1 MWCKVV
7 PAGTISLN
15 LEFRSYSEHRPRPW
29 HAEHLSI
36 HYLTHEILKI
46 SIHTQQHSLI
56 MPPSYTISNALPSD
70 ASAISSLFALSWQSP
85 FSRLQFGNVEPRD
98 LAKAMKPRIAQQI
111 AEKRMLFMVAREE
124 KSGNVVSVAQWT
136 VPPPP
141 SKGEKLESKDKGK
154 LEETGQEKKERK
166 EREAF
171 DEEIYLNSLP
181 ASCNT
186 ALIAEFAMRVR
197 VLRERIVQCAPHFLL
212 ENLATH
218 PGHRGQGLAARL
230 IRHVLDV
237 ADQRSVV
244 VYLETGE
251 ENKARE
257 LYGRLGFEEKGREGI
272 KLKKFAS
279 REERERMDVG
289 DVHTVIAYV
298 RVPCRTT

>member
-1 MWCKVV
+1 
-7 PAGTISLN
+7 
-15 LEFRSYSEHRPRPW
+15 
-29 HAEHLSI
+29 
-36 HYLTHEILKI
+36 
-46 SIHTQQHSLI
+46 
-56 MPPSYTISNALPSD
+56 MPPSYAISNALPSD

-85 FSRLQFGNVEPRD
+85 FSRLQFGNVESHD
-98 LAKAMKPRIAQQI
+98 LANAMTPRIAQQI
-111 AEKRMLFMVAREE
+111 AEGRMLFIIAREE
-124 KSGNVVSVAQWT
+124 ESEDVVSVAQWS

-141 SKGEKLESKDKGK
+141 SKGEKLESKNKGK
-154 LEETGQEKKERK
+154 SEETGQEKKERK

-186 ALIAEFAMRVR
+186 TLIAEFTTCLR
-197 VLRERIVQCAPHFLL
+197 VLRERILQGAPHFLL

-230 IRHVLDV
+230 IRHVLDM
-237 ADQRSVV
+237 ADQRGVV

-257 LYGRLGFEEKGREGI
+257 LYGRLGFEEKGREEI
-272 KLKKFAS
+272 ELNNFMS
-279 REERERMDVG
+279 REERERMNVG
-289 DVHTVIAYV
+289 DLHKVIAYV